1 MILRK
6 FYREKIQHS
15 PNRLSK
21 LTKKVENIIILGIE
35 SSCDDTSAAVL
46 RDTTLLSSV
55 IASQAVHEKYGGVI
69 PELASRAHQQNIVP
83 VVDTALK
90 EAGITIDKVDA
101 IAFTRG
107 PGLLGSLMVGTS
119 FAKGLSIANNIPLVE
134 VNHLHGH
141 ILSHFVDLPDR
152 ELPHPSYPFLCL
164 LVSGGHTQIVKV
176 DSPQTMSIVGTTI
189 DDAAG
194 EALDKCAKVMGL
206 PYPGGPI
213 IDRLAKEGDSSAFNF
228 AKPRVEGLNYSFSG
242 LKTSFLYT
250 LRDCVAEDADFIEK
264 NKCDLCASLLDTVV
278 DILVSKLIKAAK
290 QYGIRDIALGGGVSA
305 NSALRARIQAEGDKR
320 HWRVFLP
327 ELKFTTDNAAMI
339 AVAGYYR
346 YLSGELSSLD
356 AAPIARYEEMI

>member
-1 MILRK
+1 M
-6 FYREKIQHS
+6 S
-15 PNRLSK
+15 
-21 LTKKVENIIILGIE
+21 ENIVILGIE

-46 RDTTLLSSV
+46 RGTTLLSSV
-55 IASQAVHEKYGGVI
+55 IASQAVHERYGGVI

-83 VVDTALK
+83 VVDAALK
-90 EAGITIDKVDA
+90 EAGVSVDKIDA
-101 IAFTRG
+101 IAYTRG

-119 FAKGLSIANNIPLVE
+119 FAKGLSVAHNIPMVE

-152 ELPHPSYPFLCL
+152 QLPHPEYPFLCL

-176 DSPQTMSIVGTTI
+176 DAPDSMSIVGTTI

-206 PYPGGPI
+206 PYPGGPV
-213 IDRLAKEGDSSAFNF
+213 IDRMAKEGDVLAFNF
-228 AKPRVEGLNYSFSG
+228 AKPRVGGFDYSFSG

-250 LRDCVAEDADFIEK
+250 LRDNVALNPDFVEQ
-264 NKCDLCASLLDTVV
+264 NRCDLCASLLHTVV
-278 DILVSKLIKAAK
+278 DILVDKLIRAAK
-290 QYGIRDIALGGGVSA
+290 EFGIKDIALGGGVSA
-305 NSALRARIQAEGDKR
+305 NSALRARIEAEGRKR
-320 HWRVFLP
+320 GWRTFLP

-346 YLSGELSSLD
+346 YLQGEFSSLD
-356 AAPIARYEEMI
+356 AAPIARYEDLV

>member
-1 MILRK
+1 M
-6 FYREKIQHS
+6 S
-15 PNRLSK
+15 
-21 LTKKVENIIILGIE
+21 ENIVILGIE

-46 RDTTLLSSV
+46 RGTTLLSSV
-55 IASQAVHEKYGGVI
+55 IASQAVHERYGGVI

-83 VVDTALK
+83 VVDAALK
-90 EAGITIDKVDA
+90 EAGVSVDKIDA
-101 IAFTRG
+101 IAYTRG

-119 FAKGLSIANNIPLVE
+119 FAKGLSVAHNIPMVE

-152 ELPHPSYPFLCL
+152 QLPHPEYPFLCL

-176 DSPQTMSIVGTTI
+176 DAPDSMSIVGTTI

-206 PYPGGPI
+206 PYPGGPV
-213 IDRLAKEGDSSAFNF
+213 IDRMAKEGDVLAFNF
-228 AKPRVEGLNYSFSG
+228 AKPRVGGFDYSFSG

-250 LRDCVAEDADFIEK
+250 LRDNVALNPDFVEQ
-264 NKCDLCASLLDTVV
+264 NRCNLCASLLHTVV
-278 DILVSKLIKAAK
+278 DILVDKLIRAAK
-290 QYGIRDIALGGGVSA
+290 EFGIKDIALGGGVSA
-305 NSALRARIQAEGDKR
+305 NSALRARIEAEGRKR
-320 HWRVFLP
+320 GWRTFLP

-346 YLSGELSSLD
+346 YLQGEFSSLD
-356 AAPIARYEEMI
+356 AAPIARYEDLV